1 MGLCPSLGKEAQCF
15 AGIGAVLNAED
26 LNFQKLPL
34 DRTIFRSA
42 SGTPWSLTE
51 MSGWTS
57 RSDPKAFGAALEE
70 HLVSHSKPS
79 SGAMHHVLPK

>member
-1 MGLCPSLGKEAQCF
+1 MGLDPSLGKEAQCF
-15 AGIGAVLNAED
+15 ASIGAVLDAED

-34 DRTIFRSA
+34 DRSILGRLRDTL
-42 SGTPWSLTE
+42 LTE

-57 RSDPKAFGAALEE
+57 RPDPKAFGAALEE

-79 SGAMHHVLPK
+79 SSTMHHILPK